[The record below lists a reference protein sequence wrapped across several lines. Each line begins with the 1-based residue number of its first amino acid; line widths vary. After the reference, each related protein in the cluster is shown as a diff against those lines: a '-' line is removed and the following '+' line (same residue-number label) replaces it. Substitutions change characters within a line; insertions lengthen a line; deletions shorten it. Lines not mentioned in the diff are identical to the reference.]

1 MKNLAEFSVGGSNCG
16 EVGGGQCKR
25 LVKRGFRCKMAT
37 TVFGHMQHQVMAAA
51 TQNGAASKELET
63 QGCGLF
69 IALERWIEVI
79 GLH

>member
-1 MKNLAEFSVGGSNCG
+1 
-16 EVGGGQCKR
+16 
-25 LVKRGFRCKMAT
+25 MAT
-37 TVFGHMQHQVMAAA
+37 TVFGHMRHQVMAAA